1 MATEINPDLVL
12 EMVGWRRVL
21 MRVALAVFFF
31 AAAPLALATSGEK
44 IRCIPNDQDGPRV
57 VFLKD
62 IDVGDD
68 KIFAAAYSSCF
79 PRGQKRQPIV
89 DLYSGGGVVSVA
101 LNIASFLRRASEVT
115 PVRTRVVL
123 GGYCVS
129 ACTYIFLSGTF
140 REVPQGSSFEPH
152 GFSSFLGNPISDAMS
167 RTGDIEIAKGRL
179 WFVLD
184 LINSIS
190 TVEGRPLMWLGG
202 VRRAWNDETPNGDR
216 LIVNSLRAT
225 GVPLQLINDLDA
237 ALRVVMPELQREVA
251 LNVLLDRLNAERQN
265 FRDLEAIHRHY
276 VGWIAARLSAA
287 ADKEWGVSR
296 AARVDPRVGDVQT
309 KIANIVAEVIRLS
322 EETAAAK
329 LWPMLQTLKNE
340 VNVEGLTRL
349 MFSTSILYVRPLTR
363 EELCDTN
370 IVNVGCQ

>member
-1 MATEINPDLVL
+1 MCKGMATEINPDLVL

-167 RTGDIEIAKGRL
+167 
-179 WFVLD
+179 
-184 LINSIS
+184 
-190 TVEGRPLMWLGG
+190 LGG